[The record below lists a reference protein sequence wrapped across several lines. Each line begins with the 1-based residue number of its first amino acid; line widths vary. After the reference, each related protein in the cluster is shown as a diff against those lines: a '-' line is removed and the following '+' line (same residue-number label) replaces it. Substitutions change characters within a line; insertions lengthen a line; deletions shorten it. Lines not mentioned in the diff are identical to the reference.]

1 MIETNKKGKK
11 RKEPRNKEETEKARK
26 RKNEMEERKNQR
38 KKEGIIYLKRS
49 RRKLR
54 KDKRRASLSNENN
67 QRENKKIGWKER
79 KKMRSKYQRERRGK
93 CIKIFSRRN
102 ASIPNVYTLAIVQRF
117 DKTSSSRHKAGKSR
131 RYSQGGKASPTGLAA
146 RRHTRHTWHTRQNGY
161 HVALLT
167 SWGGVEIIECVIV
180 VSPFPAPQQ

>member
-1 MIETNKKGKK
+1 
-11 RKEPRNKEETEKARK
+11 
-26 RKNEMEERKNQR
+26 MEERKNQR

-79 KKMRSKYQRERRGK
+79 KKMRSKY
-93 CIKIFSRRN
+93 IKIFSRRN

-146 RRHTRHTWHTRQNGY
+146 RRHTRQNGY

-167 SWGGVEIIECVIV
+167 S
-180 VSPFPAPQQ
+180 